1 MRTTSPL
8 RRNIA
13 KGGSSLD
20 FPPKR
25 KIALQPKLRG
35 KEGYSQQSKPLLWIE
50 NHGDMIEKRI
60 PKIPHAYNR
69 FTPISFHVI
78 QVPTLVYL
86 LTGDTNIVVYISS
99 ISKTLNFN

>member
-1 MRTTSPL
+1 MSTTSPL

-35 KEGYSQQSKPLLWIE
+35 KEGYCQQSKPLFWIE
-50 NHGDMIEKRI
+50 NHGDMIENRI
-60 PKIPHAYNR
+60 PKIPHAYYR
-69 FTPISFHVI
+69 FTPVSFHVI
-78 QVPTLVYL
+78 QVAPKC
-86 LTGDTNIVVYISS
+86 IS
-99 ISKTLNFN
+99 